1 MVKRFYCRSS
11 PDLQKSEFCSSNL
24 VEKHCFQTVQNNSS
38 RRINEMYWGNILPNV
53 NYKQYC
59 LKHDFNQ
66 EWHPRSWNTAQNSSR
81 NCLHSRCPVAC
92 RVSLNLDYE
101 AHTTEYELHPL
112 NIPFTFNPCSHFL
125 VWRSKTSMQY
135 RMKCWIT
142 LVQKGEASKSVLI
155 RISLQWK
162 HIEMCRLLL
171 PSVSNSYLLSQ
182 EQIFKHK
189 SQPPSKAQIQ
199 TGVFQAQ
206 LNLRSN

>member
-11 PDLQKSEFCSSNL
+11 ADLQKSEFCSFPL
-24 VEKHCFQTVQNNSS
+24 IWWEKHRFQTVQNNSS
-38 RRINEMYWGNILPNV
+38 RRINEMYWGNTLPNV

-66 EWHPRSWNTAQNSSR
+66 EWHQALKHCSKQQILPPFSLSCGVQGILEPRLWSTHHWIWASSFEYSFHIQP
-81 NCLHSRCPVAC
+81 LF
-92 RVSLNLDYE
+92 SLSGME
-101 AHTTEYELHPL
+101 
-112 NIPFTFNPCSHFL
+112 IQ
-125 VWRSKTSMQY
+125 TSMQY

-162 HIEMCRLLL
+162 HTEMCRLLL

-182 EQIFKHK
+182 EQIF
-189 SQPPSKAQIQ
+189 SQTQKP
-199 TGVFQAQ
+199 TT
-206 LNLRSN
+206 